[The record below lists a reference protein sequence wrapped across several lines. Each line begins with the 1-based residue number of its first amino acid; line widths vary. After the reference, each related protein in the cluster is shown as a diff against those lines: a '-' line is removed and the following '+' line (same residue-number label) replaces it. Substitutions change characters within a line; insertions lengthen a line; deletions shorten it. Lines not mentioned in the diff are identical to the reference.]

1 MRFPGKRLIEG
12 IGSWMQRKKSV
23 SEDENSLTT
32 NSNDEKLRAPG
43 AQSEPA
49 TVSVKI
55 AVKDTHAE
63 DDDALKSKMS
73 EETAL
78 EPTAINLSE
87 PIKSNIS
94 PFPVKAS
101 THFTPEKK
109 TPFPD
114 QGLPPRLA
122 SLYKNLQ
129 TDDHLVTDIELATLE
144 AENTR
149 LKRLLHNQ
157 LKSSG
162 DGVGD

>member
-1 MRFPGKRLIEG
+1 MRFPGKHLIEG
-12 IGSWMQRKKSV
+12 ISSWIQRKKSV
-23 SEDENSLTT
+23 SEAEKFLADKSD
-32 NSNDEKLRAPG
+32 DEKLRASG

-49 TVSVKI
+49 AVSVKI
-55 AVKDTHAE
+55 AVKDIHAE

-78 EPTAINLSE
+78 ETTAINLSE

-114 QGLPPRLA
+114 QGQLPRLA
-122 SLYKNLQ
+122 SPYENLE

-149 LKRLLHNQ
+149 LKRLLNDQ